1 MNKAIYNQE
10 YKNATHAFESLFT
23 HVNVTGQDF
32 ANTRAL
38 FNVSFTLLDPTDKVI
53 TTPQRKFN
61 VDYAEF
67 ENIWYESGDRDAS
80 EISERAKIWKQ
91 MMVPGTSNVV
101 SNYGFFWNKN
111 NQLDR
116 VIQELKTNP
125 QSRRAII
132 VHYDI
137 NELDLY
143 KYDTPCNVILNFYI
157 KNNKLELTIFARS
170 IDLWFGF
177 GNDQYCFAKLME
189 RVSEQLGIQ
198 IGPMNWFITNLHIY
212 PRHYNLL
219 S

>member
-10 YKNATHAFESLFT
+10 FRNATHAFESLFT
-23 HVNVTGQDF
+23 HVNVLGEDF
-32 ANTRAL
+32 ADTRAR

-53 TTPQRKFN
+53 TTQQRKFN

-80 EISERAKIWKQ
+80 EIAERAKIWKQ
-91 MMVPGTSNVV
+91 MMIPGTSNVV

-116 VIQELKTNP
+116 AIQELKTNP
-125 QSRRAII
+125 QSRRAIV

-219 S
+219 A